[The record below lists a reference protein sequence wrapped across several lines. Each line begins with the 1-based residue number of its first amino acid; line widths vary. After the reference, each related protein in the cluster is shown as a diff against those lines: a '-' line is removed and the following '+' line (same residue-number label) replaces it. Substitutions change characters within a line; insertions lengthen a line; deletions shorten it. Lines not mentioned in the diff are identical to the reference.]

1 MDWFLYDRDHRHER
15 DNSCL
20 VTENK
25 AENKFN
31 HIRKISRKTEGKFAE
46 KGKFRER
53 LFTSNLLKAWAL
65 YPTQTHH
72 VYSTLKRR
80 GNDHFHVVST
90 WNTRGVVVG

>member
-1 MDWFLYDRDHRHER
+1 MTIRFSGFGLTHSCRRSVSYRNQSIDLFSKYMDWFLYDRDHRHER

-53 LFTSNLLKAWAL
+53 LFTSNLLEA
-65 YPTQTHH
+65 
-72 VYSTLKRR
+72 
-80 GNDHFHVVST
+80 
-90 WNTRGVVVG
+90 